1 MWFLF
6 FFYYYFKNKFDVHIN
21 KDLNNLISG
30 GLAGITSWTITYPI
44 DTIKTRI
51 QSKHISFSKAIKQYN
66 LFKGLSVSLLRA
78 FIVNSVGFYTYEYF
92 NKKL

>member
-1 MWFLF
+1 M
-6 FFYYYFKNKFDVHIN
+6 
-21 KDLNNLISG
+21 NNLISG

-51 QSKHISFSKAIKQYN
+51 QNISFSKAIKQYN

-78 FIVNSVGFYTYEYF
+78 
-92 NKKL
+92 L